1 MLLHDEYAGV
11 LLAFAR
17 LSLLTGRLGR
27 AREISF
33 SEIIFEA
40 EPRHGLRRPARIA
53 FRYCRGQSV
62 RKHQQPEQN
71 R

>member
-53 FRYCRGQSV
+53 FR
-62 RKHQQPEQN
+62 
-71 R
+71 